1 MKTCLVTGGA
11 GFIGC
16 AMSKAL
22 ASNFER
28 VIAFDNLHPQV
39 HANRVR
45 PAALDERVELI
56 QGDVCDP
63 EAWRALLDQR
73 IEIDTVIHLAAE
85 TGTGQ
90 SLTEASRHAE
100 VNVVG
105 TARMLDAFASAG
117 ITPRRIVLSSSR
129 AVYGEG
135 AWAAGDGEVLYPG
148 QRSDAQL
155 SAGQWDFLGARP
167 LPSDAATTMPS
178 PTSVYG
184 ATKLTQEQ
192 ILSSWAYSFG
202 VELVFLRLQNVY
214 GPGQSLTNAYTGI
227 VPLFIRWAKEGKSI
241 PLYEDGEIGRD
252 FVYIADVADALVRAA
267 TLALPPRLVYD
278 VGTGRV
284 TTIRDLAT
292 TIARI
297 YGAPEPHVSGQYR
310 NGDVRNV
317 TCVISSTEAALDWS
331 PQWSLDAG
339 LRSLCAWVDSQLPTE

>member
-22 ASNFER
+22 ASEFDR

-63 EAWRALLDQR
+63 EAWRDFFQEK

-105 TARMLDAFASAG
+105 TTRMLDAFASAG
-117 ITPRRIVLSSSR
+117 LRPRRIVLSSSR

-135 AWAAGDGEVLYPG
+135 SWAADQGKVLYPG

-155 SAGQWDFLGARP
+155 AAGQWDFPGARA

-184 ATKLTQEQ
+184 ATKLAQEQ
-192 ILSSWAYSFG
+192 ILSAWAYSFG
-202 VELVFLRLQNVY
+202 IELVFLRLQNVY

-241 PLYEDGEIGRD
+241 PLYEDGNIGRD
-252 FVYIADVADALVRAA
+252 FVYIEDVADALTRAA
-267 TLALPPRLVYD
+267 TRPLPQRLVYD

-292 TIARI
+292 NISRI
-297 YGAPEPHVSGQYR
+297 YDAPEPHVSGQYR
-310 NGDVRNV
+310 NGDVRSA
-317 TCVISSTEAALDWS
+317 TCVIASTEAALDWT
-331 PQWSLDAG
+331 PRWSLDAG
-339 LRSLCAWVDSQLPTE
+339 LRSLCDWIDSQLLTK